1 MTTKDYPT
9 IGNNKVNDVLNKIT
23 EIRKQDIV
31 EFRNLEQRFIRGRKV
46 NKIPQSSTDVVPGD
60 LVGDFSFSDT
70 NLYILVNSSGNLEWR
85 TASLGT
91 F

>member
-46 NKIPQSSTDVVPGD
+46 NKIPTSSTDVVTGD
-60 LVGDFSFSDT
+60 LLGDFSFSDT
-70 NLYILVNSSGNLEWR
+70 NLYILVNSGGNLEWR
-85 TASLGT
+85 TAALGT